1 MTNMVMERQLYMI
14 NVKDDDFYL
23 DLKYLDGLYPPHQ
36 SKVTRLDPFS
46 GKSLSREEAAKIDHE
61 ALDELDELLAS
72 LDDDETTEDTK
83 PSIAEPTKAEPTK
96 AEALR
101 TRERKPVAK
110 KLVKQ
115 AQPTEDD
122 LADVVEE
129 FEAPVITGLKKYIAE
144 LARLRDLRA
153 SEATLKSSKIA
164 SVTTGQLLDW
174 VDEITKEASKK
185 STKTRGPI
193 YDEAEDRLLLMIS
206 ERLDELGIYPI
217 HRPYNKP
224 IWCNQAVASLYM
236 QRLQI
241 SDVRFYWLWG
251 EGQTPVEVQYS
262 ELFQDREDFN
272 YELAAKIA
280 AKKWRAQDHTDEKTG
295 KFTPGKVTALGI
307 PESFQM
313 KLSVLKSDKV
323 RQRQD
328 DKKGAKLKFQS
339 KLREHVTGK
348 GGRRQLTEDR
358 ILEHGN
364 VFMSMK
370 LAGDSISK
378 AIIEYKG
385 LTGDKISRN
394 FIRNRLPQIKEL
406 S

>member
-1 MTNMVMERQLYMI
+1 MI
-14 NVKDDDFYL
+14 NTKDDDFYL
-23 DLKYLDGLYPPHQ
+23 DLKYLDRLYPPHQ
-36 SKVTRLDPFS
+36 SKGTRLDPFS
-46 GKSLSREEAAKIDHE
+46 GKSLSREEATKIDHE

-72 LDDDETTEDTK
+72 LDDEDTK
-83 PSIAEPTKAEPTK
+83 PAIVETLKAEPTK
-96 AEALR
+96 AGALR
-101 TRERKPVAK
+101 TYIRKRVAK

-122 LADVVEE
+122 LADVVE
-129 FEAPVITGLKKYIAE
+129 GLEGADLIADIPPFQE
-144 LARLRDLRA
+144 QLESTNLADVDA
-153 SEATLKSSKIA
+153 Q
-164 SVTTGQLLDW
+164 QLLKM
-174 VDEITKEASKK
+174 VNEIRDGVE
-185 STKTRGPI
+185 RGE
-193 YDEAEDRLLLMIS
+193 YDEAEDRSLLMIS

-224 IWCNQAVASLYM
+224 NRCNQAVASLYM

-251 EGQTPVEVQYS
+251 DGQTPVEGQYS

-280 AKKWRAQDHTDEKTG
+280 AKKWRTEDHTDEKTG

-313 KLSVLKSDKV
+313 KLSILRSDKV

-385 LTGDKISRN
+385 LTGDEISRN

-406 S
+406 SQKWFP